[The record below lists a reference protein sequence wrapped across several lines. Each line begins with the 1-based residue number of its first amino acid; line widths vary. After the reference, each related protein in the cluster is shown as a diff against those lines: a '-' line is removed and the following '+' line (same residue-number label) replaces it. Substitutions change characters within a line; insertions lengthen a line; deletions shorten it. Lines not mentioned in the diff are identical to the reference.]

1 MQKAVLKLI
10 VYILSHYNT
19 FFVQD
24 VKNVLQ
30 IHDLE
35 SGKFLQ
41 SVPLAIGDI
50 CGVHGRKKSNEL
62 FFKFSSL
69 VNPGKF
75 GVFFVFVLY
84 LLSGIAS
91 CVGTVGTVL

>member
-1 MQKAVLKLI
+1 MHLLL
-10 VYILSHYNT
+10 YCNP
-19 FFVQD
+19 FFVVQD
-24 VKNVLQ
+24 VKNVLE

-75 GVFFVFVLY
+75 GRL
-84 LLSGIAS
+84 
-91 CVGTVGTVL
+91 